1 MLATCFKR
9 SAKFPV
15 EYCGFSCLVDFMTI
29 QGSALLEF
37 KNRKTQ
43 ETNEEITK
51 LLIIFGPYKSQVVG
65 NTDLMNQKKCTFGEV
80 K

>member
-1 MLATCFKR
+1 MQIFLLSTVF
-9 SAKFPV
+9 
-15 EYCGFSCLVDFMTI
+15 FSCLVDFMII
-29 QGSALLEF
+29 QESALLEF

-43 ETNEEITK
+43 ETNEEVTK
-51 LLIIFGPYKSQVVG
+51 FLIIFGSYKGQVVG

>member
-1 MLATCFKR
+1 
-9 SAKFPV
+9 
-15 EYCGFSCLVDFMTI
+15 MTI

-43 ETNEEITK
+43 ETNEEVTK
-51 LLIIFGPYKSQVVG
+51 LLIIFGPYKGQVVG
-65 NTDLMNQKKCTFGEV
+65 NTDLMSHKKCTFGEV